1 MSTAFRFSIA
11 IALAIAGVG
20 CGDPQDRRPG
30 LRLSGDVATE
40 IPSDWSFT
48 NEHREI
54 AIEVSTPY
62 LLPHSV
68 TIWCAEADGRL
79 YVGAR
84 NPDTKRWPSWVDRDP
99 DVRLRIG
106 EQIFEVR
113 LVPVDDPGRLAR
125 VRSAYARK
133 YDLPDPPPEES
144 PPIRYWSVERRE
156 RGAV

>member
-1 MSTAFRFSIA
+1 MSTALRFSIV

-48 NEHREI
+48 NGHREI

-68 TIWCAEADGRL
+68 TIWCAEVDGRL

-84 NPDTKRWPSWVDRDP
+84 NPDTKRWPGWVDRDP

-113 LVPVDDPGRLAR
+113 LAPVDDPGRLAR
-125 VRSAYARK
+125 LRSAYARK
-133 YDLPDPPPEES
+133 YDLPDPPPEGS

-156 RGAV
+156 SGAL

>member
-1 MSTAFRFSIA
+1 MSTAFRCSMA

-20 CGDPQDRRPG
+20 CSDPQDRRPG
-30 LRLSGDVATE
+30 LRLAGEVAAE

-79 YVGAR
+79 FVGAR
-84 NPDTKRWPSWVDRDP
+84 DPETKRWPRWVDRDP
-99 DVRLRIG
+99 EVRIRIG
-106 EQIFEVR
+106 ERIFEVR
-113 LVPVDDPGRLAR
+113 LVPVDDPGGVAR
-125 VRSAYARK
+125 IRSAYARK
-133 YDLPDPPPEES
+133 YDLPDPPPEEG
-144 PPIRYWSVERRE
+144 PPIRYWSVERR
-156 RGAV
+156 G